1 MNKSRPLLA
10 IISGSIKRFARLSSN
25 VLVERLTPAVSA
37 QLFVATHDITREEV
51 YQIKISV
58 GASAAETDGYCIKK
72 M

>member
-37 QLFVATHDITREEV
+37 QLFVATLDAREEV
-51 YQIKISV
+51 YQIKTSV
-58 GASAAETDGYCIKK
+58 GASSAETDRYCVKK